1 MTKYNFKYLSNVLKE
16 FSSIF
21 SIFLSL
27 VIKRHFFF
35 LFFFSVI
42 VIIFESYTLAIVYD
56 VSNSILNK
64 EFEINNS
71 LLKLVLNYLGSKDP
85 NSSLIILITL
95 ISFIFFKNIF
105 LLFIIYF
112 KNNFFRKMITKLSQN
127 IFNKFMKQD
136 YNFFLSRNSSELIAN
151 ITNDVTVVL
160 RGFDGIFNLLIET
173 LLISVIFLYLIY
185 IDTII
190 AIVFLLGGIAFF
202 IFFTFFT
209 KKKLLALSN
218 ERTYLNTNIIKD
230 LQQSF
235 SNFREIIIYASQ
247 KLFSDSINRKLKIY
261 YSNITKTVILSQL
274 SRVLIEQ
281 IFIILIVL
289 IFLFIN
295 FFTTKNIN
303 DILPIFVVYLFAFMK
318 VLPSLNKI
326 IIETQTYLYS
336 KLFIKKLNN
345 YLNLKDKNLIKN
357 VNFQSFNENL
367 NFENVTFY
375 YDRSDR
381 EILKNLKLTIKKN
394 EKIGIVGKSGSG
406 KTTILNLIMGF
417 LVPKEGNIF
426 LDNQNLKDF
435 LINWQNLISYVPQN
449 IALLD
454 DTLKKN
460 ITFCENNKD
469 IDFELLNSAINL
481 SGLNEF
487 IKNKSDGLNTIL
499 GEKGSKISGG
509 EILRIGLARA
519 FYSKAEVFILDEFTS
534 ALDEKTE
541 NEIIESINKIKKTFI
556 IVSHKKNTLKHC
568 DKIFELSEGNL
579 TKIN

>member
-95 ISFIFFKNIF
+95 VSFIFFKNIF

-218 ERTYLNTNIIKD
+218 QRTYLNSNIIKD

-247 KLFSDSINRKLKIY
+247 KLFSVSINRKLKTY

-381 EILKNLKLTIKKN
+381 EILKNLNLAIKKN

-417 LVPKEGNIF
+417 LTPKEGNIF

-469 IDFELLNSAINL
+469 IDFELLNSAIKL

>member
-27 VIKRHFFF
+27 VTKRHFFF

-160 RGFDGIFNLLIET
+160 RGFDGIFNLLTET

-185 IDTII
+185 LDTII
-190 AIVFLLGGIAFF
+190 AIVFLIGGIAFF

-209 KKKLLALSN
+209 KKKLLKLSN

-247 KLFSDSINRKLKIY
+247 KLFSDSINRKIKTY

-381 EILKNLKLTIKKN
+381 EILKNLNLTIKKN

-417 LVPKEGNIF
+417 LIPKDGNIF

-469 IDFELLNSAINL
+469 IDFELLNSATKL

-568 DKIFELSEGNL
+568 DKIFELSEGVL

>member
-21 SIFLSL
+21 SIFLNL

-95 ISFIFFKNIF
+95 VSFIFFKNIF

-247 KLFSDSINRKLKIY
+247 KLFSVSINRKLKTY

-381 EILKNLKLTIKKN
+381 EILKNLNLAIKKN

-417 LVPKEGNIF
+417 LTPKEGNIF

-469 IDFELLNSAINL
+469 IDFELLNSAIKL

-556 IVSHKKNTLKHC
+556 VVSHKKNTLKHC

>member
-21 SIFLSL
+21 SIFLNL

-173 LLISVIFLYLIY
+173 LLISVIFLYLMY

-247 KLFSDSINRKLKIY
+247 KLFSDSINRKLKTY

-381 EILKNLKLTIKKN
+381 EILKNLNLAIKKN

-417 LVPKEGNIF
+417 LTPKEGNIF

-469 IDFELLNSAINL
+469 IDFELLNSAIKL

>member
-21 SIFLSL
+21 SIFLNL

-235 SNFREIIIYASQ
+235 SNFREIIIYIQ
-247 KLFSDSINRKLKIY
+247 
-261 YSNITKTVILSQL
+261 
-274 SRVLIEQ
+274 
-281 IFIILIVL
+281 
-289 IFLFIN
+289 
-295 FFTTKNIN
+295 
-303 DILPIFVVYLFAFMK
+303 
-318 VLPSLNKI
+318 
-326 IIETQTYLYS
+326 
-336 KLFIKKLNN
+336 
-345 YLNLKDKNLIKN
+345 
-357 VNFQSFNENL
+357 
-367 NFENVTFY
+367 
-375 YDRSDR
+375 
-381 EILKNLKLTIKKN
+381 
-394 EKIGIVGKSGSG
+394 
-406 KTTILNLIMGF
+406 
-417 LVPKEGNIF
+417 
-426 LDNQNLKDF
+426 
-435 LINWQNLISYVPQN
+435 
-449 IALLD
+449 
-454 DTLKKN
+454 
-460 ITFCENNKD
+460 
-469 IDFELLNSAINL
+469 
-481 SGLNEF
+481 
-487 IKNKSDGLNTIL
+487 
-499 GEKGSKISGG
+499 
-509 EILRIGLARA
+509 
-519 FYSKAEVFILDEFTS
+519 
-534 ALDEKTE
+534 
-541 NEIIESINKIKKTFI
+541 
-556 IVSHKKNTLKHC
+556 
-568 DKIFELSEGNL
+568 
-579 TKIN
+579 

>member
-1 MTKYNFKYLSNVLKE
+1 
-16 FSSIF
+16 
-21 SIFLSL
+21 
-27 VIKRHFFF
+27 
-35 LFFFSVI
+35 
-42 VIIFESYTLAIVYD
+42 
-56 VSNSILNK
+56 
-64 EFEINNS
+64 
-71 LLKLVLNYLGSKDP
+71 
-85 NSSLIILITL
+85 
-95 ISFIFFKNIF
+95 
-105 LLFIIYF
+105 
-112 KNNFFRKMITKLSQN
+112 MITKLSQN

-247 KLFSDSINRKLKIY
+247 KLFSDSINRKLKTY

-375 YDRSDR
+375 YDRSDK
-381 EILKNLKLTIKKN
+381 EILKNLNLTIKKN

-417 LVPKEGNIF
+417 LTPKEGNIF

-469 IDFELLNSAINL
+469 IDFELLNSATKL
-481 SGLNEF
+481 SGLSEF

-568 DKIFELSEGNL
+568 DKIFELSEGVL

>member
-21 SIFLSL
+21 SIFLNL

-173 LLISVIFLYLIY
+173 LLISVIFLYLMY

-247 KLFSDSINRKLKIY
+247 KLFSVSINRKLKTY

-381 EILKNLKLTIKKN
+381 EILKNLNLAIKKN

-417 LVPKEGNIF
+417 LTPKEGNIF

-469 IDFELLNSAINL
+469 IDFELLNSAIKL

-556 IVSHKKNTLKHC
+556 VVSHKKNTLKHC

>member
-247 KLFSDSINRKLKIY
+247 KLFSDSINRKLKTY

-375 YDRSDR
+375 YDRSDK
-381 EILKNLKLTIKKN
+381 EILKNLNLTIKKN

-417 LVPKEGNIF
+417 LTPKEGNIF

-469 IDFELLNSAINL
+469 IDFELLNSATKL
-481 SGLNEF
+481 SGLSEF

-568 DKIFELSEGNL
+568 DKIFELSEGLL

>member
-247 KLFSDSINRKLKIY
+247 KLFSDSINRKLKTY

-375 YDRSDR
+375 YDRSDK
-381 EILKNLKLTIKKN
+381 EILKNLNLTIKKN

-417 LVPKEGNIF
+417 LTPKEGNIF

-469 IDFELLNSAINL
+469 IDFELLNSATKL
-481 SGLNEF
+481 SGLSEF

-568 DKIFELSEGNL
+568 DKIFELSEGVL